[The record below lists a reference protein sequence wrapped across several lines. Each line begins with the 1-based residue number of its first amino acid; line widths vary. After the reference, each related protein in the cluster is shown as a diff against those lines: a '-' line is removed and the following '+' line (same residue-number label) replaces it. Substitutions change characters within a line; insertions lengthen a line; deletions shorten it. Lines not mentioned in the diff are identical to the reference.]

1 MRNCTACTL
10 LVRGVIRKLRV
21 GQECGVVTSN
31 DDVISISYLCWSQ
44 DIYVNLWSMGVLP
57 PLIKGVGMGWLNE
70 FAHLRWYA
78 TLLDNIKVDK
88 NTISFLHCTSLSKY
102 DQHFTIFKLFNIY

>member
-10 LVRGVIRKLRV
+10 PDRGVVRKLRV

-57 PLIKGVGMGWLNE
+57 PPPFKKSVGMGWLNE

-78 TLLDNIKVDK
+78 TLLDNTRIKVDK
-88 NTISFLHCTSLSKY
+88 NTISFLHCTS
-102 DQHFTIFKLFNIY
+102 

>member
-10 LVRGVIRKLRV
+10 PDRGVVRKLRV

-31 DDVISISYLCWSQ
+31 DDVKSLTYSCWSQ
-44 DIYVNLWSMGVLP
+44 DIYVNLGSMGVLP
-57 PLIKGVGMGWLNE
+57 PPLKKGVGMGWLNE

-78 TLLDNIKVDK
+78 TLLDNTRIKVDK
-88 NTISFLHCTSLSKY
+88 NTISFLHCTS
-102 DQHFTIFKLFNIY
+102 